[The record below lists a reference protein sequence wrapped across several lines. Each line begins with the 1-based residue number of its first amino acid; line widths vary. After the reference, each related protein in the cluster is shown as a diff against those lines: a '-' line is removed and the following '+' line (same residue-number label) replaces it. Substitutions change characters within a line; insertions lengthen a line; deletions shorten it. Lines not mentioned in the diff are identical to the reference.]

1 MWNQVLNINGFAS
14 NAAQEQ
20 AVESFD
26 PQENDIKSNI
36 EYKQECV
43 CSSDD
48 HGEQS
53 KVSYDGEDQFC
64 FSTLEL
70 NLRNALSTEE
80 IVALGEIGS
89 DLISSGHP
97 SIVIQ
102 KEALINQL
110 KLAKEMN
117 LSVMITSRNSFIDTI
132 NSSLKVLDSD
142 YLINW
147 RRFGYGSIELAMLK

>member
-97 SIVIQ
+97 SIVVQ

-110 KLAKEMN
+110 KLDKEMN

-132 NSSLKVLDSD
+132 NSSLKV
-142 YLINW
+142 
-147 RRFGYGSIELAMLK
+147 